1 MTAAVDSFCKWWYFW
16 PVPTNK
22 IGAFVTWVMVSAA
35 PTLSE
40 TVSKRLQFESL
51 FYITSKLYSPI
62 LYQLKKS
69 RQKLLPLFKLSAHHK
84 WDKRRTEI
92 VLMSIRLMLLFVS
105 SSLPAN
111 HIITMQNTLESI
123 GLHPS
128 IIRIIR
134 SDQCPDAIL
143 ASGMILLS
151 KVMTVGTVSGTEF

>member
-1 MTAAVDSFCKWWYFW
+1 M
-16 PVPTNK
+16 
-22 IGAFVTWVMVSAA
+22 
-35 PTLSE
+35 
-40 TVSKRLQFESL
+40 
-51 FYITSKLYSPI
+51 
-62 LYQLKKS
+62 
-69 RQKLLPLFKLSAHHK
+69 SAHHK

-151 KVMTVGTVSGTEF
+151 RVMTVGTVTGTEFYSIVFYTLEIVFLRTILGDICKPSTKLAPILGSP